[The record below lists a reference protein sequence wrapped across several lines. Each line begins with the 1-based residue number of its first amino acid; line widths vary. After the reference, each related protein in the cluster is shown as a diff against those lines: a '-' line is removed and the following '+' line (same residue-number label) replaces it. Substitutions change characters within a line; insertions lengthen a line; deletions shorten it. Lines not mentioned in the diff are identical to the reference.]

1 MSYLKRSL
9 IVLVSFIVIGLTATA
24 CTLEEQ
30 EIFFVKLGDSVAQ
43 TQTLEQAKA
52 EWTYEDA
59 TLEQRSVVKALQDQQ
74 NAYFL
79 GIIASQQ
86 RPTDCI
92 SAMKQVFPPSAWGW
106 GEGIIMRESGNT
118 PTAQNPSS
126 TAAGCLQLLKMHD
139 HRYYAVGCTPAQKYD
154 ALCNIKAGYN
164 LYQEAGTSPWQL

>member
-59 TLEQRSVVKALQDQQ
+59 TLEQRAVAKALQDQQ

-86 RPTDCI
+86 RPTDCF
-92 SAMKQVFPPSAWGW
+92 SAIEQVFPPQTHSWAKS
-106 GEGIIMRESGNT
+106 IVMRESRNT

-126 TAAGCLQLLKMHD
+126 SAAGCFQMLAMHD
-139 HRYYAVGCTPAQKYD
+139 HRYGTVGCSPSQKYD
-154 ALCNIKAGYN
+154 ALCNTKAAYT
-164 LYQEAGTSPWQL
+164 LYQAAGTSPWSL